1 MLSQSE
7 HTALHT
13 WQVEWNLLWLI
24 LCSAEDLGV
33 YTRPRLLLVADKGS
47 FQPWLL
53 DTDSS
58 SNASSQIAAGVISDQ
73 ELHEAMLWAAPS
85 TESNLCDPEVAAAEG
100 FWMDVGTNGEL
111 SIQGSGKLN
120 DS

>member
-1 MLSQSE
+1 MYA
-7 HTALHT
+7 TKA
-13 WQVEWNLLWLI
+13 
-24 LCSAEDLGV
+24 SA
-33 YTRPRLLLVADKGS
+33 VADKES

-73 ELHEAMLWAAPS
+73 DLHEAMLWAAPS
-85 TESNLCDPEVAAAEG
+85 TDSNLCDPEVAAAEG

-111 SIQGSGKLN
+111 SIQGLGKLN